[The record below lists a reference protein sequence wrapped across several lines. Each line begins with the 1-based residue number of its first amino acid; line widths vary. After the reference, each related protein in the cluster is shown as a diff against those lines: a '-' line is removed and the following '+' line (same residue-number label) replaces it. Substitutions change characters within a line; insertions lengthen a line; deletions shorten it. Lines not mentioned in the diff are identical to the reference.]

1 MIGLKSLKLVIKARN
16 FENSFVFYQVFL
28 VCVLLVLSYD
38 QMLELGVQ
46 KVIFYSSVPVLHILE
61 LVVTLSSWVS
71 VFLRQLI
78 FKKLPYLY

>member
-46 KVIFYSSVPVLHILE
+46 KVIFYSSVPVLHTLE